1 MRGVAR
7 RCGGSDKY
15 VGEPDYSDTDLRFHI
30 GAWIAP
36 PQAIE
41 ETGYINYATEENYRL
56 IAESGATTAY
66 SLYATDQESAVID
79 LALAE
84 KVGIDYYVRDDTI
97 WQLLDMTDEEIAE
110 TDLFDA
116 YKDSPRSRATWS
128 STNRAR
134 INSMTLQPSNRNMKR
149 CSPAK
154 ISM

>member
-1 MRGVAR
+1 M
-7 RCGGSDKY
+7 
-15 VGEPDYSDTDLRFHI
+15 
-30 GAWIAP
+30 
-36 PQAIE
+36 
-41 ETGYINYATEENYRL
+41 